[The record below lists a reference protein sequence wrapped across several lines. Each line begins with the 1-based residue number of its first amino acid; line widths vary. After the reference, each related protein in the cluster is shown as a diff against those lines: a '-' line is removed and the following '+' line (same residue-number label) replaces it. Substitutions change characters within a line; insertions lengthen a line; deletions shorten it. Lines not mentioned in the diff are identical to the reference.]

1 MILTDRPPTVEIEDY
16 SKSLDSDS
24 LGVDLEVSL
33 SRSGS
38 SLSVR
43 EEVSGR
49 RIRLHATGRYEGER
63 WLDVRVIRLKYG

>member
-1 MILTDRPPTVEIEDY
+1 MILTDRLPPVEIEDY

-24 LGVDLEVSL
+24 LGVDLDVSL

-43 EEVSGR
+43 EEVNKVD
-49 RIRLHATGRYEGER
+49 IRFN
-63 WLDVRVIRLKYG
+63 VRVE